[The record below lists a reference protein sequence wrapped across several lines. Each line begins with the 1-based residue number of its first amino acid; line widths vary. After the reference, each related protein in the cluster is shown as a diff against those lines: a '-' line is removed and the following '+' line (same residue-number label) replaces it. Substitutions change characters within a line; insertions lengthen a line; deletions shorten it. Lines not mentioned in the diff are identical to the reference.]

1 MPILM
6 PSGSEVLFPPPET
19 ASAEGLLAI
28 GGDLGSERLLEAYR
42 RGIFP
47 WYSAGQPVLWWSPDP
62 RTVLFP
68 QQLKISRSLRKTLRH
83 GGFRVTLDTAFR
95 AVIEGCAAPRRNSP
109 GAGAGTW
116 LNAELRDAYCRL
128 HAEGY
133 AHAVETWQGNHLV
146 GGLYG
151 VSLGGAFFVE
161 SMFSLATD
169 ASKVALAHLVRQLEA
184 WNFSLIDCQV
194 ASAHLFS
201 LGAEEIP
208 RSRFLALLA
217 AALKA
222 PGRHGAWKLE
232 IPPAATHP

>member
-6 PSGSEVLFPPPET
+6 PSGSKFVFPPPET

-28 GGDLGSERLLEAYR
+28 GGDLSSERLLEAYR

-83 GGFRVTLDTAFR
+83 GEFRVTLDMAFC
-95 AVIEGCAAPRRNSP
+95 AVIDGCAAPRRNSP
-109 GAGAGTW
+109 GAGTW
-116 LNAELRDAYCRL
+116 ITAEMRDAYCRL

-133 AHAVETWQGNHLV
+133 AHSVEAWQGNELV

-151 VSLGGAFFVE
+151 VSLGGAFFGE

-169 ASKVALAHLVRQLEA
+169 ASKVALAHLVRQLDA

-217 AALKA
+217 AALQA
-222 PGRHGAWKLE
+222 PGRHGAWRLE
-232 IPPAATHP
+232 IQPAATRP